1 MRRIVVPLL
10 LLSLVG
16 ACSQISSSRLN
27 PTNWLRAQEGPP
39 SLIPEENMILGIT
52 KREYAG
58 TPIYQIAEL
67 DPTSDGKILV
77 VTAYATRAGAANA
90 EFEAVETAPAGELHF
105 VLNAEVDVRMP
116 VGSPTNRQLTAGKF
130 LSTGTLDGIR
140 KIVII
145 GETNS
150 LRRSNWSRGYCG
162 NKTPRACML
171 AQWDW
176 AFSTSTLVIF
186 QCDTAKSRCHSA
198 LRGSCWD
205 RVRAIS
211 NPSS

>member
-39 SLIPEENMILGIT
+39 SLIPEENMILGLT

-58 TPIYQIAEL
+58 TPIYQIADLKL

-90 EFEAVETAPAGELHF
+90 EFAAVETAPAGELHF
-105 VLNAEVDVRMP
+105 ILNAKVDVRLP
-116 VGSPTNRQLTAGKF
+116 VGSLTNRQLTAGKF

-150 LRRSNWSRGYCG
+150 LSIR
-162 NKTPRACML
+162 P
-171 AQWDW
+171 
-176 AFSTSTLVIF
+176 
-186 QCDTAKSRCHSA
+186 
-198 LRGSCWD
+198 
-205 RVRAIS
+205 
-211 NPSS
+211 

>member
-27 PTNWLRAQEGPP
+27 PTNWLRTQEGPP
-39 SLIPEENMILGIT
+39 SLIPEENMIRGIT

-58 TPIYQIAEL
+58 TPIYQIADLKL

-77 VTAYATRAGAANA
+77 VTAYATRARAANA

-105 VLNAEVDVRMP
+105 VLNAEGDVRLP

-150 LRRSNWSRGYCG
+150 LSIR
-162 NKTPRACML
+162 P
-171 AQWDW
+171 
-176 AFSTSTLVIF
+176 
-186 QCDTAKSRCHSA
+186 
-198 LRGSCWD
+198 
-205 RVRAIS
+205 
-211 NPSS
+211 

>member
-1 MRRIVVPLL
+1 MRRIVMPFL

-16 ACSQISSSRLN
+16 ACSQISSARLN

-39 SLIPEENMILGIT
+39 SLIPEENMISTIT
-52 KREYAG
+52 EHEYAG
-58 TPIYQIAEL
+58 TPIHQIADLKL
-67 DPTSDGKILV
+67 DPTSDGKILI

-90 EFEAVETAPAGELHF
+90 EFEALETAPAGELHF
-105 VLNAEVDVRMP
+105 VLNAEVDVRLP

-150 LRRSNWSRGYCG
+150 LSIQ
-162 NKTPRACML
+162 P
-171 AQWDW
+171 
-176 AFSTSTLVIF
+176 
-186 QCDTAKSRCHSA
+186 
-198 LRGSCWD
+198 
-205 RVRAIS
+205 
-211 NPSS
+211 

>member
-1 MRRIVVPLL
+1 MYAPYCCTIAVAIAGWGLFADQFIAPKPHQLVARPRRP
-10 LLSLVG
+10 
-16 ACSQISSSRLN
+16 
-27 PTNWLRAQEGPP
+27 AQPDPRRKHDTG
-39 SLIPEENMILGIT
+39 LT

-58 TPIYQIAEL
+58 TPIYQIADLKL

-105 VLNAEVDVRMP
+105 VLNAEVDVRLP

-150 LRRSNWSRGYCG
+150 LSIR
-162 NKTPRACML
+162 P
-171 AQWDW
+171 
-176 AFSTSTLVIF
+176 
-186 QCDTAKSRCHSA
+186 
-198 LRGSCWD
+198 
-205 RVRAIS
+205 
-211 NPSS
+211 